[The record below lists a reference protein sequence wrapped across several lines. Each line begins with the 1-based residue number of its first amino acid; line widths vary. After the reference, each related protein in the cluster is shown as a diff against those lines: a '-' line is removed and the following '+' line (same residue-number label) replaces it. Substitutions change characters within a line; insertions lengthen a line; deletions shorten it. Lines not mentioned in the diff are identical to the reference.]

1 MVVRTKTLFLV
12 VLILLASLTLSL
24 IPAQAQTT
32 TTVCSGKVTT
42 LAAEGVPN
50 LFRLGLKYG
59 VPWQAIQTASGVV
72 DVRRVQPDQ
81 LLCVP
86 GVSSTG
92 TTTVTVTV
100 AVVTPTPV
108 PTAIPL
114 ATATP
119 VAIGQPV
126 FTEAGYCAKF
136 MGGAVP
142 IDLGSCQLELL
153 SIQLGIQAI
162 VEWGIVCVPR
172 DVRQTTTGY
181 QQCSVRGD
189 LWLSLPPDAV
199 IP

>member
-1 MVVRTKTLFLV
+1 MVFRTKTLILV

-86 GVSSTG
+86 GISSVS

-100 AVVTPTPV
+100 AVVTPV

-119 VAIGQPV
+119 VVSSQPV
-126 FTEAGYCAKF
+126 FTEAGYCAQF

-189 LWLSLPPDAV
+189 LWLSLPPGAV